1 MKSSYLSFM
10 VTVAVLSILIL
21 FAPHSGAQ
29 LYRWVDQN
37 GVTHFTDNPQN
48 IPEQFKSNVEEFT
61 PPQITTYAEEKRKE
75 GSALTPSW
83 DDTGGEFRDS
93 EGAIEE
99 LEESIST
106 LKSQIKAKK
115 DLVDYVDDRRN
126 LAKNPLRNRII
137 TENELELYDR
147 YVSELP
153 DDERELEE
161 LEDTL
166 RTMEESGAR

>member
-1 MKSSYLSFM
+1 MKPPYLPFM
-10 VTVAVLSILIL
+10 VTVAVLSTLL
-21 FAPHSGAQ
+21 FFSSHSGAQ

-48 IPEQFKSNVEEFT
+48 IPKQFESNVEQFT
-61 PPQITTYAEEKRKE
+61 PPHITTYAEEKKTE
-75 GSALTPSW
+75 GSATSPSW
-83 DDTGGEFRDS
+83 NDTAGEVRDS
-93 EGAIEE
+93 AGSIEE
-99 LEESIST
+99 LKESINT

-161 LEDTL
+161 LEETL
-166 RTMEESGAR
+166 RTMEEGGGR